1 MPRRSIQTELDTEAQ
16 AADRRRQPAA
26 LAEEARRAAADPADR
41 AEVQA
46 IMAELE
52 SIGPDWPE

>member
-1 MPRRSIQTELDTEAQ
+1 MPRRTIQTELDTEAQ
-16 AADRRRQPAA
+16 A
-26 LAEEARRAAADPADR
+26 LAEEARRAAADPVDR